1 MFCCGLLAYVAM
13 SVVHQPLPEVQQP
26 LPAVQQPLPQVQ
38 QPLPQVQQPLPQVQ
52 QPLPQVQQ
60 PLSQVQQP
68 LPQVQQPLSQVQQ
81 PLSGVDNNNSGMLL
95 MLLWLPG
102 TSSTEIIIHDM
113 TVSVKYIADICN
125 YGVCICS
132 YGRFYLMHS
141 RVKNHYSSELL
152 VNYKEYLNI

>member
-1 MFCCGLLAYVAM
+1 MFVMAYVVM
-13 SVVHQPLPEVQQP
+13 SVVH
-26 LPAVQQPLPQVQ
+26 
-38 QPLPQVQQPLPQVQ
+38 QPLPQVQ

-68 LPQVQQPLSQVQQ
+68 LPQVQQPL
-81 PLSGVDNNNSGMLL
+81 PGVDNNNSGMLL
-95 MLLWLPG
+95 MLLWLSG

-132 YGRFYLMHS
+132 YGRFYLIHS
-141 RVKNHYSSELL
+141 RVKNQYPS
-152 VNYKEYLNI
+152 IFR